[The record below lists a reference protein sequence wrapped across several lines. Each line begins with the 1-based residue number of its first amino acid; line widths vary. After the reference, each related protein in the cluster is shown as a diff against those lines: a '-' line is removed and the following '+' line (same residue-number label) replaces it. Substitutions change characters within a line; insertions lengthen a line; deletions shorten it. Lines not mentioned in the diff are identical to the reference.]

1 MLYLDNAATT
11 RINDEVLAT
20 MLKAVDYY
28 GNSEAKFYE
37 QAEHAKSEI
46 ANARRQVAHIINAKN
61 ENEIVFTSGATE
73 ANNLVLKGRVLASN
87 SKHKKIVISAIE
99 HSSIFDTCVY
109 LKSMGVEISII
120 PVDSTGQI
128 NIPELKRAI
137 DENTILVSIIAANNE
152 IGTIQD
158 LKKIDQVC
166 FEKNVPFHTDA
177 TQAVGK
183 MKIDVQDYRAL
194 SYVTFTAHKIYG
206 PKGIGCLYIKE
217 DSNGLKQGIVPLL
230 HGGEQ
235 ESNMRA
241 GTLANMLIVGFG
253 KACEIAER
261 DFEKNHKKSIEI
273 EKQIIERI
281 TEAFDGRISINNN
294 FANRIPGILNVR
306 FAGFNNLVLLKTMS
320 PIIAASTGSA
330 CSISKPSRVLKAIG
344 LSDDAINESIRLS
357 WSPYMDFR
365 DLDEIE
371 KL

>member
-166 FEKNVPFHTDA
+166 FEKMFHFI
-177 TQAVGK
+177 Q
-183 MKIDVQDYRAL
+183 ML
-194 SYVTFTAHKIYG
+194 HK
-206 PKGIGCLYIKE
+206 L
-217 DSNGLKQGIVPLL
+217 
-230 HGGEQ
+230 
-235 ESNMRA
+235 
-241 GTLANMLIVGFG
+241 
-253 KACEIAER
+253 
-261 DFEKNHKKSIEI
+261 
-273 EKQIIERI
+273 
-281 TEAFDGRISINNN
+281 
-294 FANRIPGILNVR
+294 
-306 FAGFNNLVLLKTMS
+306 
-320 PIIAASTGSA
+320 
-330 CSISKPSRVLKAIG
+330 
-344 LSDDAINESIRLS
+344 
-357 WSPYMDFR
+357 
-365 DLDEIE
+365 
-371 KL
+371 